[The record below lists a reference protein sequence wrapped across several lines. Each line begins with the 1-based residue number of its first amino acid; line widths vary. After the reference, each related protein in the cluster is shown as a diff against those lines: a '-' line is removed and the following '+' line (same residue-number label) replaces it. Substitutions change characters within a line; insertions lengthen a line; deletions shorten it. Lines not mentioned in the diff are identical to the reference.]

1 MNGKKQDNNKEK
13 HLHLAR
19 DLAIEKLKAM
29 ESADICKRT
38 GSTLRQN
45 EAGATAINTE
55 YLGKPLRIAVP
66 DMTLSYVDEEWLERG
81 GPVSLREEIYIL
93 HYLIGAQ
100 GTPPSGNA
108 VLFRDMDGGMAY
120 DSIFRARSVDRFVRA
135 FRDREDLL
143 TDIAGIF
150 GGVPGEMG
158 NVSVRLRVLP
168 YAELVFVL
176 WKGDDEIPSS
186 GNIFFDDSISGILP
200 TEDCVV
206 MTETVVSRFIQVLG
220 RNVS

>member
-1 MNGKKQDNNKEK
+1 MNGKKLDKNREK
-13 HLHLAR
+13 HLNLAR

-38 GSTLRQN
+38 GSTLCQN
-45 EAGATAINTE
+45 ETGASEISIE

-66 DMTLSYVDEEWLERG
+66 GMTLSYDYEGWKELG
-81 GPVSLREEIYIL
+81 GPVSLREEIFIL
-93 HYLIGAQ
+93 HYLVSAQ

-108 VLFRDMDGGMAY
+108 VLFRDMDGGMGY
-120 DSIFRARSVDRFVRA
+120 DGIFRARSVDRFVRA

-143 TDIAGIF
+143 TETAGIF

-158 NVSVRLRVLP
+158 NVSIRLKVLP

-186 GNIFFDDSISGILP
+186 GNIFFDDSISGIIP

-206 MTETVVSRFIQVLG
+206 MAETVVGRFIKVLG
-220 RNVS
+220 RNAG